1 MLLKRIKEE
10 YAMKN
15 IKAFTLSEIKQLKN
29 ELSVFEYLSWWLL
42 RAVQLFV
49 LIRLIINDRTNQN
62 VLLLSLNLLATFT
75 VPLVRLLLF
84 PKWLFKRLSFHT
96 QTFLN
101 IMIFFGSFLAQGLEW
116 NHKVTSWDKFLHL
129 IAGAIIV
136 FIGNGIAGMFLG
148 KDDKVS
154 PLFRT
159 YASVGFSYIA
169 IVVWE
174 VFEFFVDFYWYG
186 STNQA
191 YNISPERDPFFFAI
205 FGQGAQNENQWAVFD
220 TNVDMLCAVVGA
232 IPAAIVLFVWLNNK
246 KKKAAEDREKQSVTV

>member
-1 MLLKRIKEE
+1 MTKIKG
-10 YAMKN
+10 
-15 IKAFTLSEIKQLKN
+15 FFLSEINSLKK
-29 ELSVFEYLSWWLL
+29 ELSPVEYASWWLL

-84 PKWLFKRLSFHT
+84 PKRIFTRLSFHA
-96 QTFLN
+96 QTWLN
-101 IMIFFGSFLAQGLEW
+101 IMVFLGSFLGQGMEW

-129 IAGAIIV
+129 MAGAVIV
-136 FIGNGIAGMFLG
+136 FIGNGVAGMFIREG
-148 KDDKVS
+148 DKVS

-174 VFEFFVDFYWYG
+174 VFEFFADYYWPL
-186 STNQA
+186 SSNQA
-191 YNISPERDPFFFAI
+191 YNIKPDRDPFFFAI
-205 FGQGAQNENQWAVFD
+205 FGMGAQNENQWAVFD

-232 IPAAIVLFVWLNNK
+232 IPAAITLFLWLK
-246 KKKAAEDREKQSVTV
+246 RKEKTEETGKEKEYLQV